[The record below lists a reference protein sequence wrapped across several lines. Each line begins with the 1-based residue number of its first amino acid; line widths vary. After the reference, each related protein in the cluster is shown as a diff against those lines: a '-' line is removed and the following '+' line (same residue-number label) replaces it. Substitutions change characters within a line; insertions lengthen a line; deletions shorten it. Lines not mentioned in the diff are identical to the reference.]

1 MKTQELAYVTRR
13 RIRRRALHSMLIIAL
28 LCFSR
33 APRPPQPP
41 TDFAAAWEAFFRA
54 TRRARGRST
63 GPLSE
68 GGLSLAQYHLLES
81 LLDGRERTVSE
92 LALAAG
98 VAAPTATRMLD
109 CLVRD
114 GHAARRPSEH
124 DRRAVLVS
132 LTELRARR
140 TCSPPASASGPH
152 ACACATA

>member
-1 MKTQELAYVTRR
+1 MFFGVPLAT
-13 RIRRRALHSMLIIAL
+13 SPP
-28 LCFSR
+28 
-33 APRPPQPP
+33 APAQ
-41 TDFAAAWEAFFRA
+41 TDFAAAWETFFRA
-54 TRRARGRST
+54 TRRARGRAT

-81 LLDGRERTVSE
+81 LLDGRERSVSE

-132 LTELRARR
+132 LTGSGRAHVLAAGDRVRAARLRVRDRLTPAEQAEAPACCSGSRSPMEDEL
-140 TCSPPASASGPH
+140 
-152 ACACATA
+152 

>member
-1 MKTQELAYVTRR
+1 VST
-13 RIRRRALHSMLIIAL
+13 
-28 LCFSR
+28 SR
-33 APRPPQPP
+33 TATATPPGAA
-41 TDFAAAWEAFFRA
+41 DFTAAWEAFSRA

-63 GPLSE
+63 GPLTE

-109 CLVRD
+109 SLVRD

-132 LTELRARR
+132 LTESGLAEVHAAGEHVQAVRRRVRDSLTPAEQEQAARLLRRLA
-140 TCSPPASASGPH
+140 AVLDEEL
-152 ACACATA
+152 